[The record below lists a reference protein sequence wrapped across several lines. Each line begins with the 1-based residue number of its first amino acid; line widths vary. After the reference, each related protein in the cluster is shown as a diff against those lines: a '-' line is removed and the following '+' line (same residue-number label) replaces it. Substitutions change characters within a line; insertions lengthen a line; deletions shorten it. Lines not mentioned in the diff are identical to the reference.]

1 MKDLKLHRTKCSGI
15 INHVLGPMIHEQRV
29 HIVWA
34 MVHNVQ
40 GMMCPALEVASALKG
55 PGYDLSHDYRV
66 NLRQDDCR

>member
-1 MKDLKLHRTKCSGI
+1 MKEELTYWFDGVR
-15 INHVLGPMIHEQRV
+15 
-29 HIVWA
+29 IVWA

-66 NLRQDDCR
+66 NLWQDDRR